1 MSLRPGRGIARTRAT
16 GPGTA
21 RFHPHGPPAPR
32 NRPLPLSAGQLSEW
46 VHDRRVDGELSHE
59 PTVVRLTGPL
69 HTAALRRAYA
79 ELVRRHEC
87 LRTRYPVVGGEPVQM
102 VEEPARDPLPLV
114 DLSGLPREHREREA
128 LRIGEEALCTPVALD
143 ERPPVRLALIRLA
156 PADHLLLVGIPH
168 ITADLWSTTLLN
180 DELLA
185 LYRAGSDGRP
195 AHPAAGVAQYADYA
209 GWQREWWNE
218 ARTAAEAQ
226 RWRTRLAGL
235 AAVELPLDRPRPP
248 DRRRDCFVVDEE
260 LDAALSEELRA
271 FARSR
276 DVTLYVVLLAAFHC
290 LVGRAG
296 GAERLVTT
304 SLVAARHGL
313 AVQEMTGPFSDYL
326 ALVGDLSGD
335 PDFLEVLRRV
345 REECLTAHEYQ
356 RLPFSEVI
364 QRMDPARELHPHPLE
379 QIGFDLHNLP
389 PAVLDFAG
397 DIAVSELDLEPMEDG
412 TDRVPWIADL
422 SFDVYDYGTGLIP
435 FHVILD
441 GRLFD
446 AATARAWADR
456 YRSVLREVLA
466 DPAVRMS
473 GLRAVPAPE
482 RTGTVL
488 AGREIDAGR
497 VERALE
503 SAEGVDAALVMVRH
517 RRTGTGL
524 RVRELVAYLAAGN
537 PPGPLAHDLRERVRG
552 SLPAGWMPTVLI
564 GRLPAEI
571 RRAVAARS
579 AGADPADLLPPPED
593 CPWLPEGAPPPS
605 DAVERRLAGLWAE
618 VLGAPPADV
627 TERFFRDGVGDK
639 DAIAFLDR
647 VADDLGIDV
656 PFADFTTMP
665 NLLCLKDIWLR
676 NNPVSPIAR
685 VVESETTG
693 AE

>member
-1 MSLRPGRGIARTRAT
+1 M
-16 GPGTA
+16 
-21 RFHPHGPPAPR
+21 
-32 NRPLPLSAGQLSEW
+32 PLSAGQLSEW
-46 VHDRRVDGELSHE
+46 VHDRRIDGELSHE
-59 PTVVRLTGPL
+59 PTIVRLTGPL
-69 HTAALRRAYA
+69 HTAALRGAYA

-87 LRTRYPVVGGEPVQM
+87 LRTRYPVVGGEPVQV
-102 VEEPARDPLPLV
+102 VEEPARDPLPLI

-128 LRIGEEALCTPVALD
+128 VRIGEEALCTPVPLD
-143 ERPPVRLALIRLA
+143 ERPPVRLALIRMA
-156 PADHLLLVGIPH
+156 PGDHLLLVGIPH

-180 DELLA
+180 DELMA

-195 AHPAAGVAQYADYA
+195 APPAAAVAQYADYA
-209 GWQREWWNE
+209 IWQRGWWNE
-218 ARTAAEAQ
+218 ARTAAEAE
-226 RWRTRLAGL
+226 RWRARLAGL

-276 DVTLYVVLLAAFHC
+276 DMTLYVVLLAAFHC

-345 REECLTAHEYQ
+345 REEWLTAHEYQ
-356 RLPFSEVI
+356 RLPFPEVV

-397 DIAVSELDLEPMEDG
+397 DIAVSELELEPVEDG

-446 AATARAWADR
+446 AASARAWADR
-456 YRSVLREVLA
+456 YRAVLREVLA
-466 DPAVRMS
+466 DPAVRVS
-473 GLRAVPAPE
+473 ALKAVPAPE
-482 RTGTVL
+482 RAGTVFG
-488 AGREIDAGR
+488 GRQIDVGR

-503 SAEGVDAALVMVRH
+503 SAGGVDAALVMVRQ

-524 RVRELVAYLAAGN
+524 RVRELVAYVAAGD

-564 GRLPAEI
+564 GRPPAEI
-571 RRAVAARS
+571 RRAVAARA
-579 AGADPADLLPPPED
+579 AGADPADLLPAPED

-605 DAVERRLAGLWAE
+605 DDVERRLAGLWAE
-618 VLGAPPADV
+618 ALGAPPAGM

-656 PFADFTTMP
+656 PFADFTAMP

-676 NNPVSPIAR
+676 NNPVTPIAR